1 MVGMYQPA
9 RPVAIRQLSA
19 SRTTSGW
26 SGRCAPHQAKA
37 VRAPRP
43 IDWGDAMGDKSPKKA
58 NAKKPSKSLKEK
70 RADKQSKREDKRPG
84 FGH

>member
-1 MVGMYQPA
+1 M
-9 RPVAIRQLSA
+9 RQASA
-19 SRTTSGW
+19 SRTTNEW
-26 SGRCAPHQAKA
+26 FGRCAPHQAKA
-37 VRAPRP
+37 VRTPRQ
-43 IDWGDAMGDKSPKKA
+43 IDWGDAMGDKSPKKT